1 MVERQVIDK
10 RLRAIGA
17 ESHVWGKTERDELPK
32 IIIPGEVVKHVQR
45 GYYSGGFATLVA
57 TTERLLLIDKKPF
70 FLTVIDLRYDMI
82 AEVDYGHQLF
92 GATVHI
98 KSFNKDFK
106 FQRLNKQQLR
116 DITNFI
122 QQKVVEMRGQQN
134 GTMME
139 QTEPAPAQ
147 PIPRQ
152 VFAEDTN
159 QLTSAQAKSL
169 LPVDQAT
176 WQRINRTRRYNNP
189 YTQLPLMTRRRV
201 GRYDFAGRQP

>member
-10 RLRAIGA
+10 QLRAVHA

-57 TTERLLLIDKKPF
+57 TTERLLLIDKKPL

-92 GATVHI
+92 GATIHV

-106 FQRLNKQQLR
+106 FQRLNKHELR

-122 QQKVVEMRGQQN
+122 QQKVVEMRSQQN
-134 GTMME
+134 GILVE
-139 QTEPAPAQ
+139 QVETAPIQ

-152 VFAEDTN
+152 VFTEDTN
-159 QLTSAQAKSL
+159 QITTAQAKSL

-176 WQRINRTRRYNNP
+176 WQRINRRRNNNP
-189 YTQLPLMTRRRV
+189 YTQLPLLTRRRV
-201 GRYDFAGRQP
+201 GRYDFAGRQS